1 VLLDQT
7 MNQSLVLTDIPRA
20 SKDSQIKQNVR
31 NAKSELSAKMARSS
45 HAPQDATVKQDQ
57 TLIAATTVHWALSV
71 QVLLLGHV
79 LQVTLTMTRL
89 DQLQAAVPASME
101 NTKMNTVNQL
111 ATNSALKDFTVSPV
125 LRVNIHL
132 A

>member
-1 VLLDQT
+1 MPLDQT
-7 MNQSLVLTDIPRA
+7 MNPSLVLTDIPRA

-45 HAPQDATVKQDQ
+45 LAPQDATVKQDQ
-57 TLIAATTVHWALSV
+57 TLIAASTVHWAVSV
-71 QVLLLGHV
+71 QLLLLCHV
-79 LQVTLTMTRL
+79 LQATSIASL

-111 ATNSALKDFTVSPV
+111 AKNSALKDFTVSPV